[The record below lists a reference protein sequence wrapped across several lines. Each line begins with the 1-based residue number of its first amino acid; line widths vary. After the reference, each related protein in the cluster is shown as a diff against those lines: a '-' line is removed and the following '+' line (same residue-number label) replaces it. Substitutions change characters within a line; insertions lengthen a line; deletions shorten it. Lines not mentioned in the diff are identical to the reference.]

1 MAQVIFVLNQP
12 RSDWVVDHG
21 DGLTAETALTV
32 PGFGHMDPVQK
43 QLAGVQE
50 SPGPLLA
57 STTEPVR
64 IRCESDPA
72 YLLGGCSL
80 QQKLRVVL

>member
-1 MAQVIFVLNQP
+1 MLNQP

-21 DGLTAETALTV
+21 DGLTAETV